1 MIIGVGI
8 SGGVDSAASALLLKR
23 AGHQVLGYTLRM
35 TDADCKR
42 ARQVAVKLDV
52 PLREIDARKQ
62 FSSKILDYFA
72 GEYAKGRTPSPCV
85 MCNRIF
91 KFGFL
96 LNAMLADGCDCMATG
111 HYARIENGRLLR
123 GVDKNKDQSYF
134 LAQVPKDVFTLVKF
148 PLGGMLKTDVKQLV
162 YGEYIVSPEEGES
175 QDLCFVGEGDVFGI
189 VAQRYPELLK
199 EGDIVSMDGHV
210 LGRHKGAFAHTIG
223 QRRGL
228 GLGGGPWFVV
238 KVDIEENKV
247 VVGQQ
252 KDLCC
257 RRVLLSNMN
266 WMHGKPA
273 SEMKVEVQ
281 LRYLMRPRMA
291 SLLPKDEDCAEL
303 LFEEDAPLAPAGQ
316 LAVAYVGDEV
326 MASGWIEN
334 AT

>member
-35 TDADCKR
+35 TDADCTR

-62 FSSKILDYFA
+62 FSSQILDYFA
-72 GEYAKGRTPSPCV
+72 CEYAKGRTPSPCV
-85 MCNRIF
+85 ICNRIF

-96 LNAMLADGCDCMATG
+96 LDEMLADGCDCMATG

-134 LAQVPKDVFTLVKF
+134 LAQVPKDVFTRIKF
-148 PLGGMLKTDVKQLV
+148 PLGGMLKADVKKLV
-162 YGEYIVSPEEGES
+162 YGENLVSPEEGES

-189 VAQRYPELLK
+189 VAQRHPELLK

-210 LGRHKGAFAHTIG
+210 LGRHKGAFSHTIG

-228 GLGGGPWFVV
+228 GLSGGPWFVV
-238 KVDIEENKV
+238 KVDIDGNRV

-266 WMHGKPA
+266 WMHGKPG

-334 AT
+334 AI